1 MHNMLMANTPK
12 SATASHSVK
21 PQGGFKG
28 FLDSYF
34 KITERGS
41 DLGREVRGGLVT
53 FFAMSYIIVLNP
65 LILGLT
71 PDSQGNFLGAE
82 LATGDPTAMGAGIP
96 LIAAAT
102 ALIAGIMSIAMG
114 SVANY
119 PIALAAGL
127 GLNALVAFT
136 IVKMDGMTWA
146 DGMGLVVVE
155 GFVILL
161 LVLTGFRTVVL
172 RAVPAGLKIAISVG
186 IGTFIA
192 FIGLVNAGIV
202 TTPAMFDYIPGN
214 QPGTPV
220 KLGTSGSFD
229 SWPMLVFVVGLLA
242 IVLLT
247 ARKVKGAMLWSILG
261 TTVCAVIVE
270 KVADLGPKN
279 IDGTGA
285 AANPSGWNLNAPTIP
300 EDWFQIPNFGLLGQF
315 SLFGAIPKIG
325 ILAVALIVFSLL
337 LADFFDTMGT
347 MVAVGAEAGLL
358 DEEGNPPN
366 TQKILVID
374 SLAAVA
380 GGVGSVSSNTAFIES
395 ASGVGEGARTG
406 LAPIVTGAAFLL
418 STFLAPLVGMVPYEA
433 ATPALVFVGFLM
445 MTQVTGIKWNDFE
458 IALPAFLTIVI
469 MPFTYSITDGIGAG
483 FLFWAAIQIVKGKGK
498 KVHPLMWVVCI
509 MFLVYFVL
517 GPIQNALL

>member
-1 MHNMLMANTPK
+1 MLMANTPTAAK
-12 SATASHSVK
+12 NTHSAK
-21 PQGGFKG
+21 PQSGFKG

-34 KITERGS
+34 KISERGS
-41 DLGREVRGGLVT
+41 DLGREIRGGLVT

-71 PDSQGNFLGAE
+71 PDSTGAYLGAE
-82 LATGDPTAMGAGIP
+82 LATGDAFAVGGGVP

-114 SVANY
+114 SIANY

-127 GLNALVAFT
+127 GLNALIAFT
-136 IVKMDGMTWA
+136 IVKMPDMTWA
-146 DGMGLVVVE
+146 DGMGLVVLE
-155 GFVILL
+155 GILIL
-161 LVLTGFRTVVL
+161 ILVLTGFRTAVFK
-172 RAVPAGLKIAISVG
+172 AVPAGLKTAISVG

-220 KLGTSGSFD
+220 QLGTGGSFD

-247 ARKVKGAMLWSILG
+247 ARRVKGAMLWSILG
-261 TTVCAVIVE
+261 ATVLAVIIEQVT
-270 KVADLGPKN
+270 KLGPKN
-279 IDGTGA
+279 LDGSGA
-285 AANPSGWNLNAPTIP
+285 AANPQGWNLNAPSIP
-300 EDWFQIPNFGLLGQF
+300 DEWVQVPNFSLLGHF
-315 SLFGAIPKIG
+315 SLFGSIPKIG
-325 ILAVALIVFSLL
+325 IIAVVLIVFSLL

-358 DEEGNPPN
+358 DADGNPPN
-366 TQKILVID
+366 TQKILIVD
-374 SLAAVA
+374 SVAAIA
-380 GGVGSVSSNTAFIES
+380 GGMGSVSSNTAFIES

-406 LAPIVTGAAFLL
+406 LAPIVTGFAFLL
-418 STFLAPLVGMVPYEA
+418 ATFLAPLVGMVPYEA

-445 MTQVTGIKWNDFE
+445 MTQVTGVKWNDFE

-469 MPFTYSITDGIGAG
+469 MPFTYSITDGIGVG
-483 FLFWAAIQIVKGKGK
+483 FLFWAAIQIVKGQGK
-498 KVHPLMWVVCI
+498 KIHPLMWIVCA

-517 GPIQNALL
+517 GPIQSILL